1 MTEKVR
7 IRRQDHLPMPLIY
20 LASAEDLAS
29 WYRSGLLWALDHGE
43 RELSISCFNSAAS
56 MGISLDE
63 AADIANARA
72 PEHLEVI
79 VEDEGILPRLVNYG
93 ALFIGQEAGEVLGDY
108 ASGPNHT
115 LPTMGAAR
123 YTGGLWVGT
132 FLKVCTYQRYRR
144 DAMGQVAPLAARM
157 ARGEGLAA
165 HAAAAEVRL
174 EVL

>member
-63 AADIANARA
+63 AAQAVLRVAADVLYDHPEAESLTVLCGDAGSWRA
-72 PEHLEVI
+72 YCFWWNMLYAERKLEH
-79 VEDEGILPRLVNYG
+79 GR
-93 ALFIGQEAGEVLGDY
+93 
-108 ASGPNHT
+108 
-115 LPTMGAAR
+115 
-123 YTGGLWVGT
+123 
-132 FLKVCTYQRYRR
+132 
-144 DAMGQVAPLAARM
+144 
-157 ARGEGLAA
+157 
-165 HAAAAEVRL
+165 
-174 EVL
+174 